1 MKCINPLKHNPQFE
15 GKQHCNQCELDAKN
29 EDEKICQ
36 CSEQIPRHA
45 GVHPQ
50 TCELCGGTIE

>member
-1 MKCINPLKHNPQFE
+1 MKHRPEFE
-15 GKQHCNQCELDAKN
+15 GKKHCSQCELDAKN